1 MHDILE
7 GALELELKQLLKLFV
22 SKKYL
27 SLCRLNDAIQSFPYG
42 VADVKNKPSP
52 ISSKTLASQ
61 DNLLKQSG
69 NLSPLYWSCNTLCIY
84 GMMSFMQLHRYGV

>member
-69 NLSPLYWSCNTLCIY
+69 NLSPL
-84 GMMSFMQLHRYGV
+84 H